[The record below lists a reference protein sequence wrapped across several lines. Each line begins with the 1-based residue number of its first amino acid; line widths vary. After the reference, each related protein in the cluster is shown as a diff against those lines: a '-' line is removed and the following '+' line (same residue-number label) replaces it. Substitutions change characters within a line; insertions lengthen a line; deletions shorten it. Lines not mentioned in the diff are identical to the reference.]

1 MAEAAST
8 PAPIL
13 LPDAGPLITLA
24 YADALDLLQRPGW
37 PLQLVDMVL
46 HELTRNNTPTC
57 DAITA
62 FVRRHRVAL
71 INTQAFSRY
80 QALRAGAEREA
91 PPPRKAGLGEL
102 AMQEAI
108 NRLALLEPP
117 QPVVLLFED
126 HKIARAS
133 FHLPE
138 STLRVSTRAF
148 LLFLEDEGWL
158 DSAAEVERRAILAG
172 RQFSRLRFP

>member
-1 MAEAAST
+1 MAEAASAPT
-8 PAPIL
+8 PIL
-13 LPDAGPLITLA
+13 LPDAWPLITLA
-24 YADALDLLQRPGW
+24 YANALHLLQGPGW
-37 PLQLVDMVL
+37 ALRLVDMVL
-46 HELTRNNTPTC
+46 HELTRNKLPTC

-62 FVRRHRVAL
+62 FVRQHQVAV
-71 INTQAFSRY
+71 IDTQAFSRY
-80 QALRAGAEREA
+80 QTLRAGAERDA

-117 QPVVLLFED
+117 QQVVLLFED

-133 FHLPE
+133 FHVPE

-148 LLFLEDEGWL
+148 LLFLQDKGWL

-172 RQFSRLRFP
+172 RHCTGLRFP